1 MLMVNTKEKSLVQQY
16 VDAYNA
22 FDIDGM
28 AALLHE
34 EVEFRNIS
42 DGEVEVETKGID
54 EFRDLAEQSKD
65 VFTERCQTI
74 KQFTILP
81 NKVEIEIDYEAT
93 LAIDLPIGLNAG
105 EKLKLQGKSIFEI
118 KDDKLYLIEDYS

>member
-1 MLMVNTKEKSLVQQY
+1 MDYSKEKRLVQQY

-28 AALLHE
+28 AALLHPD
-34 EVEFRNIS
+34 VEFRNIS

-54 EFRDLAEQSKD
+54 EFRELAEQSKD
-65 VFTERCQTI
+65 VFSERCQTI
-74 KQFTILP
+74 KQFTLLP

-118 KDDKLYLIEDYS
+118 KDDKLIVIEDYS

>member
-1 MLMVNTKEKSLVQQY
+1 
-16 VDAYNA
+16 
-22 FDIDGM
+22 M

-54 EFRDLAEQSKD
+54 AFRELAEQSKD
-65 VFTERCQTI
+65 VFSERCQTI
-74 KQFTILP
+74 KQFMILP
-81 NKVEIEIDYEAT
+81 NKVEIEIDYEAV

-118 KDDKLYLIEDYS
+118 KDEKLYLIEDYS

>member
-1 MLMVNTKEKSLVQQY
+1 MLVDNSKEKRLVQQY
-16 VDAYNA
+16 VDAYNT

-54 EFRDLAEQSKD
+54 AFRELAEQSKD
-65 VFTERCQTI
+65 VFSKRCQTI
-74 KQFTILP
+74 KQFMILP
-81 NKVEIEIDYEAT
+81 NKVEIEIDYEAV

-118 KDDKLYLIEDYS
+118 KDEKLYLIEDYS

>member
-1 MLMVNTKEKSLVQQY
+1 MNNTKEKNLVQQY

-34 EVEFRNIS
+34 DVEFRDIS
-42 DGEVEVETKGID
+42 DGELEVETKGID
-54 EFRDLAEQSKD
+54 EFRKLAEQSKD
-65 VFTERCQTI
+65 ILSERCQTI
-74 KQFTILP
+74 KKFTIFP
-81 NKVEIEIDYEAT
+81 NKIEIEIDYEAT
-93 LAIDLPIGLNAG
+93 LAIDLSIGLNAG

-118 KDDKLYLIEDYS
+118 KDNKLIVIEDYS

>member
-1 MLMVNTKEKSLVQQY
+1 MLVDNSKEKRLVQQY
-16 VDAYNA
+16 VDAYNT

-54 EFRDLAEQSKD
+54 AFRELAEQSKD
-65 VFTERCQTI
+65 VFSERCQTI
-74 KQFTILP
+74 KQFMILP
-81 NKVEIEIDYEAT
+81 NKVEIEIDYEAV

-118 KDDKLYLIEDYS
+118 KDEKLYLIEDYS

>member
-1 MLMVNTKEKSLVQQY
+1 MNNTKVKSLVQQY

-28 AALLHE
+28 TALLHE
-34 EVEFRNIS
+34 EIEFRDIS
-42 DGEVEVETKGID
+42 DGDLEVETKGID
-54 EFRDLAEQSKD
+54 EFRKLAEQSKD
-65 VFTERCQTI
+65 ILSERCQTI
-74 KQFTILP
+74 KKFTTLP

-118 KDDKLYLIEDYS
+118 KDNKLIVIEDYS

>member
-1 MLMVNTKEKSLVQQY
+1 MDNTKEKNLVQQY

-28 AALLHE
+28 AKLLHE

-42 DGEVEVETKGID
+42 DGEVEVETKGIT
-54 EFRDLAEQSKD
+54 EFRELAKQAEDIFS
-65 VFTERCQTI
+65 ERCQSI
-74 KQFTILP
+74 KQFTFFP
-81 NKVEIEIDYEAT
+81 NKVEIELDFEAT
-93 LAIDLPIGLNAG
+93 LAMDLMGLKAG

-118 KDDKLYLIEDYS
+118 KEDKLIVIEDYS